1 MVKSYSVIFL
11 KTITMKHTL
20 YLQNFKRSAF
30 IRIAKIAFIL
40 TIWSVSLVNAQE
52 ERKIIRQGNKAYEAK
67 KYTEA
72 EELYRKALEKKPQSV
87 EANYNVG
94 NTLYKQNKYLD
105 AASKYNSLTSSTD
118 NNQEKAYIY
127 HNMGNSY
134 FKAQKYDESIK
145 AYKESL
151 KLNPSDK
158 ETKFNLAY
166 AQRMLMQQQQQQQQ
180 KQNNKDQNKD
190 QDKKDQDKKEN
201 QDQQNKDQNDKKD
214 DQKKQ
219 DQQQNKNI
227 SQEDANRILEA
238 MQNEEKEL
246 HKKLKMEKVQ
256 KERGKTLKNW

>member
-1 MVKSYSVIFL
+1 MKKLIFIISVLCLSVGVK
-11 KTITMKHTL
+11 
-20 YLQNFKRSAF
+20 
-30 IRIAKIAFIL
+30 
-40 TIWSVSLVNAQE
+40 AQE
-52 ERKIIRQGNKAYEAK
+52 ERKIIREGNKAYKTK

-72 EELYRKALEKKPQSV
+72 EELYRKALEKKPQSL

-94 NTLYKQNKYLD
+94 NVLYKQNKYLD
-105 AASKYNSLTSSTD
+105 AASKYNALSNSTED
-118 NNQEKAYIY
+118 KKEKAFIY

-134 FKAQKYDESIK
+134 LKANKPEESIK

-151 KLNPSDK
+151 KLNPTDK

-180 KQNNKDQNKD
+180 QQNDKND
-190 QDKKDQDKKEN
+190 QDKKDDKKQNQNNDQQDKKDE
-201 QDQQNKDQNDKKD
+201 QQ
-214 DQKKQ
+214 KQ
-219 DQQQNKNI
+219 EQQNKNI